1 MAENFAIIEN
11 TRFEDQIVPDKDI
24 TLPSDGSLN
33 FVSNW
38 ASYVSEF
45 VSFETN
51 IYFSASRKKITFF
64 FFFCHLIYPLVLFCD
79 D

>member
-1 MAENFAIIEN
+1 MGVVTPWNLTENVLPGMSENFAITKN
-11 TRFEDQIVPDKDI
+11 TWFEDQIVPDKDI

-45 VSFETN
+45 VSFENN
-51 IYFSASRKKITFF
+51 IHFSASRKKI
-64 FFFCHLIYPLVLFCD
+64 
-79 D
+79 